1 MSQNGFEALNVIKT
15 PVWLISPVSE
25 EIVFANVVATQLM
38 GDKTLDQLRKGI
50 YSANAQALL
59 SMYVPEL
66 KTEQEIVE
74 IWTIRSRDGL
84 DTPLSCRLSLA
95 RYAPWGDVIVFE
107 GIAQHILSGLKA
119 SRSATY
125 RRKKQGFYARFF
137 QTNSAPMLL
146 IDPARDGQIVDA
158 NLAALNFYGY
168 SHDGMCSK
176 HTWEINTLGR
186 DVMPIMTAIAALPGG
201 HKPLNFVHRLADG
214 STRHV
219 QTYAGPI
226 EIYGDKLMLCI
237 IHDITEQKRLEQELE
252 HAALRDSMTGL
263 LNRRQFY
270 AITDPNNLNNRP
282 AQQQFILLL
291 VDTDHFKNIN
301 DLFGH
306 LKGDEVLIALS
317 RTLEACSRENDMV
330 FRWGG
335 EEFVILLPHTSLDS
349 ALQIAESIRA
359 AVARITIPG
368 LPRFTVS
375 IGVARHNPGET
386 IDELFKRVDD
396 ALYRAKND
404 GRNKVLAA

>member
-270 AITDPNNLNNRP
+270 AITDPNNLNNPP
-282 AQQQFILLL
+282 AQQQFSLLL

-335 EEFVILLPHTSLDS
+335 EEFVILLPHTSLDT

>member
-1 MSQNGFEALNVIKT
+1 MSQYCFDALNVIKT
-15 PVWLISPVSE
+15 PVWLISPVAE
-25 EIVFANVVATQLM
+25 NIIFANDAATM
-38 GDKTLDQLRKGI
+38 VMRDKTFHDMRSGT
-50 YSANAQALL
+50 YSASAQTVL
-59 SMYVPEL
+59 SLYVPDL
-66 KTEQEIVE
+66 KTELEIVE
-74 IWTIRSRDGL
+74 ILTVWRHNQESTL
-84 DTPLSCRLSLA
+84 TCRLTLTQI
-95 RYAPWGDVIVFE
+95 APYGDIIVFE
-107 GIAQHILSGLKA
+107 GLSQQAPSGLKA
-119 SRSATY
+119 TRSATY
-125 RRKKQGFYARFF
+125 QRKKQGFFARFF
-137 QTNSAPMLL
+137 LTNSAPMLL

-168 SHDGMCSK
+168 AHDEMCRK

-186 DVMPIMTAIAALPGG
+186 DILPVMTEIASLPGG

-214 STRHV
+214 TTRHV

-237 IHDITEQKRLEQELE
+237 VHDITEQKRLEQELE

-270 AITDPNNLNNRP
+270 NITEQTNPADLP
-282 AQQQFILLL
+282 AQQQFSLLL

-301 DLFGH
+301 DVFGH
-306 LKGDEVLIALS
+306 QKGDEVLISLS
-317 RTLEACSRENDMV
+317 RMLEDCSRKDDYV

-335 EEFVILLPHTSLDS
+335 EEFVILLPRTTLEH
-349 ALQIAESIRA
+349 ALQIAETLRA
-359 AVARITIPG
+359 AVAQITIPG

-375 IGVARHNPGET
+375 IGVARHNQGES
-386 IDELFKRVDD
+386 IDDLFKRVDD